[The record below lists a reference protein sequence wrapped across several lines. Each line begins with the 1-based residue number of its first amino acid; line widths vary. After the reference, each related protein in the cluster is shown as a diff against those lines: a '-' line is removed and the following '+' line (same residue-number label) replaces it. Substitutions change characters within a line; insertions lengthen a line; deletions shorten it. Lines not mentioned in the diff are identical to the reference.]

1 MVALL
6 RQSNFHMGGNQVKDI
21 QHDELVAKIN
31 EFTKLTKERALTEA
45 EAEERELYRRE
56 YLRRIKI
63 SLKGNLDGVK
73 YNKK

>member
-1 MVALL
+1 M
-6 RQSNFHMGGNQVKDI
+6 KDI

-31 EFTKLTKERALTEA
+31 EFTKLTKERALTAA

-73 YNKK
+73 YDKK

>member
-1 MVALL
+1 M
-6 RQSNFHMGGNQVKDI
+6 KDI

-31 EFTKLTKERALTEA
+31 EFTNLTKERELTAA

>member
-1 MVALL
+1 M
-6 RQSNFHMGGNQVKDI
+6 KDI

-31 EFTKLTKERALTEA
+31 EFTKLTKERELTQA

>member
-1 MVALL
+1 M
-6 RQSNFHMGGNQVKDI
+6 KDI

-31 EFTKLTKERALTEA
+31 EFTKLTKERELTQT

-63 SLKGNLDGVK
+63 SLKGNLDGVQ
-73 YNKK
+73 YNK

>member
-1 MVALL
+1 M
-6 RQSNFHMGGNQVKDI
+6 KDI

-31 EFTKLTKERALTEA
+31 EFTNLTKERELTPA

>member
-1 MVALL
+1 MK
-6 RQSNFHMGGNQVKDI
+6 NI

-31 EFTKLTKERALTEA
+31 EFTNLTKERELTLA

>member
-1 MVALL
+1 M
-6 RQSNFHMGGNQVKDI
+6 KDI

-31 EFTKLTKERALTEA
+31 EFTNLTKERELTSA
-45 EAEERELYRRE
+45 EAEERELFRRE

>member
-1 MVALL
+1 M
-6 RQSNFHMGGNQVKDI
+6 KDI
-21 QHDELVAKIN
+21 QHDELVGKIN
-31 EFTKLTKERALTEA
+31 EFTKLTKERELTQT

-63 SLKGNLDGVK
+63 SLKGNLDGVQ

>member
-1 MVALL
+1 M
-6 RQSNFHMGGNQVKDI
+6 KDI

-31 EFTKLTKERALTEA
+31 EFTKLTKERELTQT

-63 SLKGNLDGVK
+63 SLKGNLDGVQ

>member
-1 MVALL
+1 M
-6 RQSNFHMGGNQVKDI
+6 KDI

-31 EFTKLTKERALTEA
+31 EFTNLTKERELTLA

>member
-1 MVALL
+1 M
-6 RQSNFHMGGNQVKDI
+6 KDI

>member
-1 MVALL
+1 
-6 RQSNFHMGGNQVKDI
+6 VKDI

-31 EFTKLTKERALTEA
+31 EFTNLIKERELTSA

-73 YNKK
+73 YDKK